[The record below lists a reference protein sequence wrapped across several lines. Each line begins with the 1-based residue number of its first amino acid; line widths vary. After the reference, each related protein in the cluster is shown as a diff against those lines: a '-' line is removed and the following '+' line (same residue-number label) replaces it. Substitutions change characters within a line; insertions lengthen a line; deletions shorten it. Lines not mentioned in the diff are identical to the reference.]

1 MMSTAHIDDGINSP
15 EIYSQTQRERLNF
28 IDFRV
33 FFTGQIRRTDLMGR
47 FGIKEAAATRDLSTY
62 QKEAPGNIDYD
73 AAQKAYLMTDAYTR
87 RFIKE
92 VEAKRL
98 LLSLVHGAGDD
109 FAPLSAPVIPCELP
123 ERLNIPH
130 IDIFAAVSRA
140 IFNKKALKIGYVSQK
155 SGNSSRVIVPFSLA
169 GNGLRWHVRAYDRKR
184 GEFCDFI
191 INRITKAE
199 VLASEPIH
207 EAELRENDIEWN
219 RRIELEIVPHPNL
232 PSKDFVEKEYDMKD
246 GVKRYK
252 VRAATA
258 GYILRLWNVDC
269 SPDHKLKG
277 DEYHLWLRNID
288 TLYGVNSLH
297 FAPGYEGNKGVFA

>member
-1 MMSTAHIDDGINSP
+1 MMSTDHIDAAIVPTED
-15 EIYSQTQRERLNF
+15 YSQSQRERLNF
-28 IDFRV
+28 IDFRI
-33 FFTGQIRRTDLMGR
+33 FFTGQIRRTDLMNR
-47 FGIKEAAATRDLSTY
+47 FGIKEAAATRDLTTY

-73 AAQKAYLMTDAYTR
+73 AAQKVYLMTDSYAR
-87 RFIKE
+87 RFIRE
-92 VEAKRL
+92 IEAKRL

-123 ERLNIPH
+123 ERLNVPH
-130 IDIFAAVSRA
+130 IDILATVSRA
-140 IFNKKALKIGYVSQK
+140 IFGKKALKISYVSQT
-155 SGNSSRVIVPFSLA
+155 SGNSSRIIVPFSLA

-184 GEFCDFI
+184 GEFCDFV
-191 INRITKAE
+191 INRITKAD
-199 VLASEPIH
+199 VLSNEPIH
-207 EAELRENDIEWN
+207 EAELKENDIEWN

-269 SPDHKLKG
+269 SADHKLEG
-277 DEYHLWLRNID
+277 DEYHLWLRNVS
-288 TLYGVNSLH
+288 TLYGVTSLR
-297 FAPGYEGNKGVFA
+297 FAPGYEGNQGVFA